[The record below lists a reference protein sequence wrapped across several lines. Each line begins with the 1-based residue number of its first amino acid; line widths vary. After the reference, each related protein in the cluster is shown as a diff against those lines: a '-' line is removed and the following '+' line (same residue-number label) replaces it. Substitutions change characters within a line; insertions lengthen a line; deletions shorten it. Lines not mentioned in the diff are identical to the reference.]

1 VGEAEVIAGQ
11 QFPRTR
17 ESLAADLR
25 ALGLPAGATVL
36 VHTSLSAMGWVA
48 GGPVAVVHA
57 LLDVLGPDG
66 TLVVPTQSPGLSEP
80 SSWSNPPVPAAWW
93 PVIRDATPAY
103 DPELTP
109 PGGMGAVVEVV
120 RHLPGFRRSDHPL
133 LSFGAV
139 GPAAASVLDPHPLA
153 PALGDGSPLDRLA
166 ESGARTLLLGVGW
179 DSATCLH
186 LGEAAPESRHPS
198 SPEHRSPSP
207 ANVAGP
213 PGRTWTGTPT
223 SSLPSAPTSRPAALS
238 GQPGSARLP
247 PAWSASPQPPT
258 SPNSGSAAEQCLAP
272 LGG

>member
-186 LGEAAPESRHPS
+186 LGEARAGIRASVVTGAPL
-198 SPEHRSPSP
+198 
-207 ANVAGP
+207 AIAGE
-213 PGRTWTGTPT
+213 RRWTTWTDLDWDADQFPAIGADLEA
-223 SSLPSAPTSRPAALS
+223 SGAVRPARV
-238 GQPGSARLP
+238 GSATTRLVGI
-247 PAWSASPQPPT
+247 AA
-258 SPNSGSAAEQCLAP
+258 AADFAEQWFRR
-272 LGG
+272 